1 MAILNRLT
9 YILALLGLSLTSC
22 YSDFEPDV
30 ISKPVLCMNSVFTAG
45 DSVRVELTRTWR
57 YDEGRPEEDFSIFV
71 TDATVLLYVN
81 DEAPEKLVVERHLTS
96 DPYFPQYKE
105 REVFVSK
112 SYIPQPG
119 DRIRLEATSK
129 DYGTASAEVTVPE
142 RVDIE
147 RVIHEVRNASVRPSL
162 SGEMRFMF
170 DIDLQLYFTDR
181 GSTQDY
187 YKFDCKS
194 SRYYSDDAGAIARV
208 MYTLDLTGEP
218 LFTEHVSTLESVITD
233 ASGYS
238 IFSDRQ
244 INGQTYPLHISLKD
258 IQFTYNNPDNNPEAA
273 DFGFDLIL
281 SAISPDYYK
290 HVLSVWEAEDGIV
303 GSLGGVGLGELVSTY
318 SNVSS
323 GAGIVAASTP
333 AIYHLALPPLLP
345 E

>member
-30 ISKPVLCMNSVFTAG
+30 LSKPVLCMNAVFTAG

-57 YDEGRPEEDFSIFV
+57 YDEGIPGEDFNIFV
-71 TDATVLLYVN
+71 TDAKVLLYVN
-81 DEAPEKLVVERHLTS
+81 DEAPETLVVERHITS
-96 DPYFPQYKE
+96 DPYFPQYKD
-105 REVFVSK
+105 RDVFVSK
-112 SYIPQPG
+112 SYIPRPG
-119 DRIRLEATSK
+119 DRIRLEAVSEN
-129 DYGTASAEVTVPE
+129 YGAASAEVTVPRQIKIDHVE
-142 RVDIE
+142 K
-147 RVIHEVRNASVRPSL
+147 EVKNIRPSRYG
-162 SGEMRFMF
+162 SIPYMF
-170 DIDLQLYFTDR
+170 DIDLLVYFTD
-181 GSTQDY
+181 SDATQDY

-194 SRYYSDDAGAIARV
+194 SPYYYGDSGAIARFY
-208 MYTLDLTGEP
+208 YTLDLTAEP
-218 LFTEHVSTLESVITD
+218 LFTEHVSTLESVIANT
-233 ASGYS
+233 SGYS

-244 INGQTYPLHISLKD
+244 INGHTYPLHISLKD
-258 IQFTYNNPDNNPEAA
+258 LQLDYNNPNNNPELANA
-273 DFGFDLIL
+273 GVDLIL

-333 AIYHLALPPLLP
+333 TTYHLALPPLIP

>member
-9 YILALLGLSLTSC
+9 YILALLSLSLTSC

-81 DEAPEKLVVERHLTS
+81 DEAPEKLVVERHITP
-96 DPYFPQYKE
+96 DPYFPQYKD

-129 DYGTASAEVTVPE
+129 DYGTASAEVTVP
-142 RVDIE
+142 RQTKIDHV
-147 RVIHEVRNASVRPSL
+147 VKEVKNVRPSWH
-162 SGEMRFMF
+162 GNTPYMF
-170 DIDLQLYFTDR
+170 DIDLLVYFTDS

-187 YKFDCKS
+187 YKFGCKS
-194 SRYYSDDAGAIARV
+194 SPYYYDDSGAIARLY
-208 MYTLDLTGEP
+208 YTLDITGEP
-218 LFTEHVSTLESVITD
+218 LFTEHVSTLESVIAET
-233 ASGYS
+233 SGYS

-244 INGQTYPLHISLKD
+244 INGHTYPLHIALKD
-258 IQFTYNNPDNNPEAA
+258 IQIDYNNPNNDPELANA
-273 DFGFDLIL
+273 GVDLIL

-333 AIYHLALPPLLP
+333 AIYHLALPPIMP
-345 E
+345 N